1 MSKINRVLFIGSKQL
16 GLRVLKEMHLLSP
29 ETLIGILTIDDSNDT
44 RSVLADFQDFCKEN
58 ELILFVAK
66 NRKQSE
72 DIVKKLK
79 PDLCLVVGW
88 YWLITNTVLESVP
101 SGFIGVHNSLLPKY
115 RGFAP
120 LVWQI
125 INNEKKVGF
134 SLFSFTQGMDE
145 GQVWAQGSVC
155 VEEQDYISDIVEK
168 LEEKTI
174 QVFQTNYPKILND
187 EVQPIGQN
195 HELATYCA
203 RRFPID
209 GNINWHTS
217 AQDVYNFIR
226 AQSDPYPGA
235 FTYLDAHELKI
246 WRARLFDKPY
256 YGIPGQ
262 VARIT
267 SEGVYVICGNHRAVI
282 IEEVEKAGKRD
293 KANKFVKS
301 IKDRMCRIIARA

>member
-1 MSKINRVLFIGSKQL
+1 
-16 GLRVLKEMHLLSP
+16 
-29 ETLIGILTIDDSNDT
+29 
-44 RSVLADFQDFCKEN
+44 
-58 ELILFVAK
+58 
-66 NRKQSE
+66 
-72 DIVKKLK
+72 
-79 PDLCLVVGW
+79 
-88 YWLITNTVLESVP
+88 
-101 SGFIGVHNSLLPKY
+101 
-115 RGFAP
+115 
-120 LVWQI
+120 
-125 INNEKKVGF
+125 
-134 SLFSFTQGMDE
+134 MDE

-155 VEEQDYISDIVEK
+155 VEEQDYISDILKK

-174 QVFQTNYPKILND
+174 QVFQTNYPRILND
-187 EVQPIGQN
+187 EVQPIEQN

-203 RRFPID
+203 QRFPID
-209 GNINWHTS
+209 GNMNWHTS

-235 FTYLDAHELKI
+235 FTYLDAQELKI
-246 WRARLFDKPY
+246 WRAKLFDKPY

-301 IKDRMCRIIARA
+301 IKDRMCSIIAESMTDVIV